1 MIKACTR
8 FYQCRNRRLPYRP
21 YRALKVPYTACT
33 QVLIREFII
42 NNQERESKME
52 EMKKIDEVHKAYE
65 ICKEVFS
72 PTVGIIEAG
81 SEIEDKEEYEFYK
94 MAHEFFFQKRQKEL
108 IAKGIY

>member
-1 MIKACTR
+1 
-8 FYQCRNRRLPYRP
+8 
-21 YRALKVPYTACT
+21 
-33 QVLIREFII
+33 
-42 NNQERESKME
+42 ME

-94 MAHEFFFQKRQKEL
+94 WRMSSFPERQKEL

>member
-1 MIKACTR
+1 MAI
-8 FYQCRNRRLPYRP
+8 FFFLYDLLDEYGD
-21 YRALKVPYTACT
+21 V
-33 QVLIREFII
+33 EII
-42 NNQERESKME
+42 NKGGQIESHHKQTGKGKKME

>member
-1 MIKACTR
+1 M
-8 FYQCRNRRLPYRP
+8 
-21 YRALKVPYTACT
+21 PYTACT
-33 QVLIREFII
+33 QILIKKVII
-42 NNQERESKME
+42 NKQERGNKME
-52 EMKKIDEVHKAYE
+52 EMKKIDEVHRAYE

-72 PTVGIIEAG
+72 PTVGIIEVG